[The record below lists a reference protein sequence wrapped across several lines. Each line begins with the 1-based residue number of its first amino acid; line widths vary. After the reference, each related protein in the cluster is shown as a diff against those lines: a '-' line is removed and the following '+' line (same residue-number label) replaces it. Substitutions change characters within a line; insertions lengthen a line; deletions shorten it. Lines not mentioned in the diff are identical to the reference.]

1 MSVDINDAVALRQAD
16 TQQLFDQL
24 ARCGELY
31 RQGLKQALELP
42 VPTPTSTPASASVS
56 ASASSAGGAS
66 IHEIVLCSVGGGPVA
81 ALRQLSSM
89 LSDTARIPVVL
100 HQGYHMPAY
109 VDAHSLVFIV
119 NYSGGSEEIVS
130 AYRSAIE
137 AGAQVAAITAG
148 GAIAELARQRGDL
161 LFMLPAGQIPRVL
174 STSHVLV
181 PALSILHRLGIIP
194 DPAPAVSETI
204 ALLQE
209 LAPQYAPES
218 ALDANPA
225 KQLAAEMDGLIPLAY
240 GTVPFTDSAAYRLK
254 YQLAE
259 NSRKMAFAGAM
270 SALHHDEAYGW
281 DEPGMARFH
290 VTLIADAE
298 DHERM
303 ARRIE
308 ATAEVL
314 QTRAGGVRIVR
325 STGESRLARLCSLT
339 YLFDYATVYAAL
351 LQGPVLGGG
360 QALNAFRAALNR

>member
-148 GAIAELARQRGDL
+148 GAIAELARERGDL
-161 LFMLPAGQIPRVL
+161 LFMLPAGQIPRSFRPAMCL
-174 STSHVLV
+174 YPRCRFYTGSASFPIRRLRYPRRSPCCRSWRCNMRRNRRSTRTLPSSWL
-181 PALSILHRLGIIP
+181 R
-194 DPAPAVSETI
+194 
-204 ALLQE
+204 
-209 LAPQYAPES
+209 
-218 ALDANPA
+218 
-225 KQLAAEMDGLIPLAY
+225 KW
-240 GTVPFTDSAAYRLK
+240 TDLFRW
-254 YQLAE
+254 
-259 NSRKMAFAGAM
+259 RT
-270 SALHHDEAYGW
+270 
-281 DEPGMARFH
+281 ARFLLP
-290 VTLIADAE
+290 T
-298 DHERM
+298 
-303 ARRIE
+303 ARR
-308 ATAEVL
+308 TA
-314 QTRAGGVRIVR
+314 
-325 STGESRLARLCSLT
+325 
-339 YLFDYATVYAAL
+339 
-351 LQGPVLGGG
+351 
-360 QALNAFRAALNR
+360 